1 MAATPRFGQVRHA
14 GETHLRHF
22 LALWCVIGTDGYM
35 SSLISEID
43 EYLYSRRHA
52 ASPVFFAALL
62 TALALPALCQ
72 AQGYTV
78 TTVAGKG
85 NSKYAGDGGK
95 ATDASFSS
103 PISVAVDKN
112 GNIFVADNADCVIR
126 EFSVGGNISTVAG
139 KPAQG
144 CGYSGDGAATGVQLW
159 PAALAVDAAG
169 NVYIA
174 EPVNGR
180 VRKLTV
186 GGNIVTVAGGGSSF
200 SPPFGD
206 GGLATLATLVSP
218 TAVAVDAAGNV
229 YIADRENYNVRKVAT
244 NGTISTVAGTGKEFN
259 PRGGNGDGGPATS
272 AIVTPSTIAI
282 DAAGNLYIA
291 EDDFL
296 NGYDVRK
303 VNAAGTIS
311 TFAGGVSGGHS
322 GDGGPATSAGL
333 SRPEGLAVD
342 SAGNLFISEPEAN
355 YVRMVST
362 GGTITT
368 IAGDG
373 NSGYMGD
380 GGPATSAE
388 FTMPYGLAV
397 SGSGQIYIADQANFV
412 VRMLTGA
419 ASSSAPAI
427 SAGGIITAYS
437 FGAFPAAASGSW
449 IEIWG
454 ANLASDARSWTGAD
468 FTGSTAPT
476 SLDGTYVTIGGQRA
490 FLDYIS
496 SGQVNAQVPSN
507 IGTGSLPVI
516 VTTAAGASAPL
527 NLTVNLEEP
536 GLLAPPQF
544 KIGATQYVVAL
555 FPDGTTYVAPPGA
568 IANAT
573 SRRAKPGD
581 IITLYGIGFGA
592 VTPSIAAGQIV
603 GQANTL
609 SAPLH
614 ILFGGIEATL
624 KYDGLAPSAVGLYQF
639 NLVVPN
645 VAASDTVPVTFTLAG
660 VAGAQTLYIAV
671 GN

>member
-1 MAATPRFGQVRHA
+1 
-14 GETHLRHF
+14 
-22 LALWCVIGTDGYM
+22 M
-35 SSLISEID
+35 STLISEID
-43 EYLYSRRHA
+43 GYLRSRRHA
-52 ASPVFFAALL
+52 ASPILFAAAL

-72 AQGYTV
+72 AQPYTI

-85 NSKYAGDGGK
+85 NSKYSGDGGK

-103 PISVAVDKN
+103 PIGVAVDKN
-112 GNIFVADNADCVIR
+112 GNVFVADNADCVIR
-126 EFSVGGNISTVAG
+126 EFTVGGNISTVAG

-259 PRGGNGDGGPATS
+259 LRGGNGDGGPATS
-272 AIVTPSTIAI
+272 AIVTPSAIAV

-322 GDGGPATSAGL
+322 GDGGAATSAGL

-342 SAGNLFISEPEAN
+342 SAGNLLISEPDAN
-355 YVRMVST
+355 FVRMVS

-373 NSGYMGD
+373 DSGYTGD
-380 GGPATSAE
+380 GGPATSAK

-397 SGSGQIYIADQANFV
+397 GGSGRIFIADQANFV
-412 VRMLTGA
+412 VRMLTGI

-427 SAGGIITAYS
+427 SAGGIITAYA
-437 FGAFPAAASGSW
+437 FGAFPAVAPGSW
-449 IEIWG
+449 IEIYG
-454 ANLASDARSWTGAD
+454 TNLAADSRGWTTAD
-468 FTGSTAPT
+468 FNGNTAPT
-476 SLDGTYVTIGGQRA
+476 ALDGTYVTIGGQRA

-496 SGQVNAQVPSN
+496 PGQVDAQVPST
-507 IGTGSLPVI
+507 IGTGSLPVV

-527 NLTVNLEEP
+527 NITVNLEEP
-536 GLLAPPQF
+536 GFLAPPSF

-555 FPDGTTYVAPPGA
+555 FPDGTTFVAPPGA
-568 IANAT
+568 ISGLT

-581 IITLYGIGFGA
+581 IITLYGIGFGS
-592 VTPSIAAGQIV
+592 VTPNIPAGQIV
-603 GQANTL
+603 GQLNTL
-609 SAPLH
+609 AAPFH

-624 KYDGLAPSAVGLYQF
+624 QYDGLGGNAIGLYQV
-639 NLVVPN
+639 NVVVPN
-645 VAASDTVPVTFTLAG
+645 VAAGDTVPVTFTLAG
-660 VAGAQTLYIAV
+660 VEGAQTLYIAV

>member
-1 MAATPRFGQVRHA
+1 MRT
-14 GETHLRHF
+14 L
-22 LALWCVIGTDGYM
+22 
-35 SSLISEID
+35 SSEID
-43 EYLYSRRHA
+43 GHLRSRRHA
-52 ASPVFFAALL
+52 ASPILFAAVL

-72 AQGYTV
+72 AQAYTIA
-78 TTVAGKG
+78 TVAGKG

-103 PISVAVDKN
+103 PIGVAVDKN
-112 GNIFVADNADCVIR
+112 GNVFVADNADCVIR

-144 CGYSGDGAATGVQLW
+144 CGFSGDGAATGVQLW
-159 PAALAVDAAG
+159 PASLAVDATG

-174 EPVNGR
+174 EPANGR

-200 SPPFGD
+200 TAPFGD
-206 GGLATLATLVSP
+206 GGPATLATLVSP

-229 YIADRENYNVRKVAT
+229 YIADAENYNVRKVAT
-244 NGTISTVAGTGKEFN
+244 NGTISTVAGTGHEFN
-259 PRGGNGDGGPATS
+259 LRGGNGDGGPAIS
-272 AIVTPSTIAI
+272 AIVTPSAIAV

-311 TFAGGVSGGHS
+311 TFAGGVAGGHS

-342 SAGNLFISEPEAN
+342 AVGNLLISEPDAN
-355 YVRMVST
+355 YVRMVS

-373 NSGYMGD
+373 NSGYTGD

-397 SGSGQIYIADQANFV
+397 GGSGRIFIADQANFV

-419 ASSSAPAI
+419 ASSSTPAI

-454 ANLASDARSWTGAD
+454 SNLATGARSWSGAD
-468 FTGSTAPT
+468 FSGNTAPT
-476 SLDGTYVTIGGQRA
+476 SLDGTFVTIGGQRA

-496 SGQVNAQVPSN
+496 PGQVNAQVPSS

-516 VTTAAGASAPL
+516 VTTPAGASAPL

-544 KIGATQYVVAL
+544 KVGSTQYVVAL
-555 FPDGTTYVAPPGA
+555 FPDNATYVAPPGT
-568 IANAT
+568 IANVT
-573 SRRAKPGD
+573 SRRVRPGD
-581 IITLYGIGFGA
+581 IIQMYGIGFGP
-592 VTPSIAAGQIV
+592 VTPNIPAGQIV
-603 GQANTL
+603 GQLNTL
-609 SAPLH
+609 TTPFHL
-614 ILFGGIEATL
+614 LFGQTEATL
-624 KYDGLAPSAVGLYQF
+624 QYDGLVGNSIGLYQF
-639 NLVVPN
+639 NMVVPN

-660 VAGAQTLYIAV
+660 TAGTQTLYIAV

>member
-1 MAATPRFGQVRHA
+1 MRT
-14 GETHLRHF
+14 
-22 LALWCVIGTDGYM
+22 
-35 SSLISEID
+35 LISEID
-43 EYLYSRRHA
+43 TYLRSRRHA
-52 ASPVFFAALL
+52 ASPILFAAVLS
-62 TALALPALCQ
+62 ALVLPALCQ
-72 AQGYTV
+72 AQPYTI

-103 PISVAVDKN
+103 PIGVAVDKN

-144 CGYSGDGAATGVQLW
+144 CGYSGDGSATGVQLW
-159 PAALAVDAAG
+159 PASLAADAAG
-169 NVYIA
+169 NIYIA
-174 EPVNGR
+174 EPANGR

-206 GGLATLATLVSP
+206 GGPATQATLVSP
-218 TAVAVDAAGNV
+218 TAVAVDAAGNL
-229 YIADRENYNVRKVAT
+229 YIADAENYNVRKVAT
-244 NGTISTVAGTGKEFN
+244 NGTISTVAGTGHEFN
-259 PRGGNGDGGPATS
+259 LRGGNGNGGPATS
-272 AIVTPSTIAI
+272 AIVTPSAIAV

-397 SGSGQIYIADQANFV
+397 GGNGRIYIADQGNFV

-419 ASSSAPAI
+419 ASTATPAI

-437 FGAFPAAASGSW
+437 FGAFPAAAPGSW

-454 ANLASDARSWTGAD
+454 TNLASDARAWTGAD
-468 FTGSTAPT
+468 FSGNTAPT

-496 SGQVNAQVPSN
+496 PGQVNAQVPSN
-507 IGTGSLPVI
+507 IGTGSLAVI
-516 VTTAAGASAPL
+516 VTTAAGASPALP
-527 NLTVNLEEP
+527 LTVNAEEP
-536 GLLAPPQF
+536 GFLAPPSF
-544 KIGATQYVVAL
+544 KVGSTQYVVAL
-555 FPDGTTYVAPPGA
+555 FPDNATFVAPPGA
-568 IANAT
+568 ISGVT

-581 IITLYGIGFGA
+581 IIQMYGIGFGA
-592 VTPSIAAGQIV
+592 VTPNIPAGQIV
-603 GQANTL
+603 GQLNTL
-609 SAPLH
+609 TTPFH
-614 ILFGGIEATL
+614 ILFGGIEATQQ
-624 KYDGLAPSAVGLYQF
+624 YDGLAPNAVGLYQF
-639 NLVVPN
+639 NVVVPN
-645 VAASDTVPVTFTLAG
+645 VAASDAVPVTFTLAG